1 MIDLRSDT
9 VTKPTEA
16 MRKAMA
22 RAEVG
27 DDVYGEDPTVNRL
40 QDMAATMF
48 GKKAALFVPSGTM
61 GNQLAIRLHTQ
72 PGQEVIVESTAHI
85 VRYEQGA
92 AGALAGVQLHWVAG
106 NRGLI
111 SPEQVEAA
119 IRPKEPHT
127 IQTALICLE
136 NTHNSGGGTI
146 YPLATIERI
155 RAVAAT
161 HGIPMHL
168 DGARLFNAVAATTLP
183 PASYAQHFD
192 TLSVCLSKGLGAPA
206 GSLLMMNDL
215 TLLDKAKRLRRMY
228 GGAMRQ
234 SGILAAAGIYALEHH
249 IGRLKVDHD
258 HAKRLA
264 RQLQQIPTV
273 RINPQDV
280 DTNIVIFDVIGHRLS
295 PPAIVTAL
303 KQEGVLINAIG
314 GTSFRAVTHL
324 DVSSAMT
331 EEACDIFARVLGG
344 LRLRSL
350 TRLPL
355 KSRMPRDGAP
365 MPLEVVSFKHIS
377 RILEVTDSLGL
388 NREWVEIPLSPESP
402 GVVRRLTNGK
412 LEIIVDADQ
421 PFEDWLGSLPKH
433 IQLVQGA

>member
-1 MIDLRSDT
+1 MMIDLRSDT

-16 MRKAMA
+16 MRQAMA
-22 RAEVG
+22 RADVG

-40 QDMAATMF
+40 QDMVATMF

-61 GNQLAIRLHTQ
+61 ANQLAIRLHSQ
-72 PGQEVIVESTAHI
+72 PGQEVIVESKSHI

-92 AGALAGVQLHWVAG
+92 AGALAGVQLHWVVG
-106 NRGLI
+106 TRGLI
-111 SPEQVEAA
+111 SADQVEAA
-119 IRPKEPHT
+119 VRPNEPHT

-155 RAVAAT
+155 RAVANT

-168 DGARLFNAVAATTLP
+168 DGARLFNAIVATTLP
-183 PASYAQHFD
+183 PGSYAQHFE

-258 HAKRLA
+258 HAKQLA
-264 RQLQQIPTV
+264 RRLQQIPTV
-273 RINPQDV
+273 KINPQDV
-280 DTNIVIFDVIGHRLS
+280 DTNIVIFDVIGHRLT
-295 PPAIVTAL
+295 PPDIVAAL

-314 GTSFRAVTHL
+314 GPSFRAVTHL
-324 DVSSAMT
+324 NISSAMM
-331 EEACDIFARVLGG
+331 EEACEIFTRVL
-344 LRLRSL
+344 
-350 TRLPL
+350 
-355 KSRMPRDGAP
+355 A
-365 MPLEVVSFKHIS
+365 
-377 RILEVTDSLGL
+377 
-388 NREWVEIPLSPESP
+388 N
-402 GVVRRLTNGK
+402 
-412 LEIIVDADQ
+412 
-421 PFEDWLGSLPKH
+421 
-433 IQLVQGA
+433 

>member
-22 RAEVG
+22 RADVG

-40 QDMAATMF
+40 QDMAAAMF
-48 GKKAALFVPSGTM
+48 GKKTALFVPSGTM
-61 GNQLAIRLHTQ
+61 ANQLAIRLHTQ

-92 AGALAGVQLHWVAG
+92 AGALAGVQLHWVTG
-106 NRGLI
+106 DRGLI
-111 SPEQVEAA
+111 SAEQVEAA
-119 IRPKEPHT
+119 VRPKDPHT

-136 NTHNSGGGTI
+136 NTHNNGGGTI

-168 DGARLFNAVAATTLP
+168 DGARLFNAIAATTLP
-183 PASYAQHFD
+183 PAAYAQHFD
-192 TLSVCLSKGLGAPA
+192 TLSVCLSKGLGAPV

-249 IGRLKVDHD
+249 IERLKVDHD

-264 RQLQQIPTV
+264 RRLQQISTV
-273 RINPQDV
+273 RISPQDV
-280 DTNIVIFDVIGHRLS
+280 DTNIVIFDVIGHHLTPS
-295 PPAIVTAL
+295 AIVVAL
-303 KQEGVLINAIG
+303 KQEGVLINTIG
-314 GTSFRAVTHL
+314 GASFRAVTHL
-324 DVSSAMT
+324 DISSAAIDQ
-331 EEACDIFARVLGG
+331 ACEIFARVLG
-344 LRLRSL
+344 
-350 TRLPL
+350 
-355 KSRMPRDGAP
+355 D
-365 MPLEVVSFKHIS
+365 
-377 RILEVTDSLGL
+377 
-388 NREWVEIPLSPESP
+388 
-402 GVVRRLTNGK
+402 
-412 LEIIVDADQ
+412 
-421 PFEDWLGSLPKH
+421 
-433 IQLVQGA
+433 